1 MTPAEKK
8 QAIGDALDYWYLLDF
23 LSQGDQPEEKKDPP
37 RPRKGMLDDC
47 FVPEERDDQELRRL
61 LKKRES
67 VRIVS
72 QTAKTGRSQRFIVT
86 WAPFHAKRS

>member
-23 LSQGDQPEEKKDPP
+23 LSQGDQPEDKRNPP

-47 FVPEERDDQELRRL
+47 FVPEERDDQYLRTPFEEA
-61 LKKRES
+61 RE
-67 VRIVS
+67 RAVS

-86 WAPFHAKRS
+86 WAPFRAKRS